1 MHLQPDRFV
10 VWKVYIRVRTLVCA
24 KNYNVKTQVNRGVL
38 CGRLFS
44 TQASILNVFSNIDM

>member
-24 KNYNVKTQVNRGVL
+24 KNYNVKTQVNRG
-38 CGRLFS
+38 RLFS